1 MLTALE
7 LSDASSNNIKTETW
21 HQEEGDQDIKEIA
34 IKKESKTSS
43 LTLQKSLSEGK
54 EILEIQ
60 DTSLSRPGRGGKAP
74 T

>member
-34 IKKESKTSS
+34 IKKESKTS

-74 T
+74 R